1 MSKALVIARL
11 TFRESLRKK
20 LVLGVVLLSVIFAA
34 LYVWGF
40 HLFVQDWRAMEAR
53 RAATGARTVL
63 PYEVFASA
71 MVLLGLWTVN
81 FLAGVMTIFASVGTI
96 ASEIEQG
103 TLHAIVSKPIRRW
116 EIVLGKWLGYATM
129 LAVYIGVMVAT
140 VVLAARLIGDY
151 TPPNVLRAYG
161 LILLVALILLSLTML
176 GSTLFSTV
184 ANGVIVFM
192 LYGMA
197 ITGGLVEQIGTAL
210 DNDVLVRIGVIV
222 SVLVPSDSMWRL
234 ASYLVQ
240 PRIAVNFMGPTPF
253 GTTVPPSALAV
264 WYSVGYTVI
273 MLCLAMLRFQ
283 RRDL

>member
-1 MSKALVIARL
+1 MTKAFVIAQL
-11 TFRESLRKK
+11 TFREGIRKK
-20 LVLGVVLLSVIFAA
+20 LVLGVVLLSIVFAA
-34 LYVWGF
+34 LYFWGF
-40 HLFVQDWRAMEAR
+40 HLFVQDWRASEAR
-53 RAATGARTVL
+53 RAAAGVGAPF

-103 TLHAIVSKPIRRW
+103 TLHAVATKPIRRW
-116 EIVLGKWLGYATM
+116 EIVFGKWLGYAAM
-129 LAVYIGVMVAT
+129 LAVYIGVMVAI
-140 VVLAARLIGDY
+140 VVLTARFVGDY
-151 TPPNVLRAYG
+151 TPPNVLQAYG
-161 LILLVALILLSLTML
+161 LILLVALILLSLTLL

-222 SVLVPSDSMWRL
+222 SILVPSDSMWRL

-253 GTTVPPSALAV
+253 GTTVPPSSLAV
-264 WYSVGYTVI
+264 WYSIGYAAV
-273 MLCLAMLRFQ
+273 MLVLAMLRFQ

>member
-140 VVLAARLIGDY
+140 VVLSARLIGDY

-210 DNDVLVRIGVIV
+210 DNDVLVRIGVLV
-222 SVLVPSDSMWRL
+222 SILVPSDSMWRL

-264 WYSVGYTVI
+264 WYSVGYTVV

>member
-1 MSKALVIARL
+1 
-11 TFRESLRKK
+11 
-20 LVLGVVLLSVIFAA
+20 
-34 LYVWGF
+34 
-40 HLFVQDWRAMEAR
+40 
-53 RAATGARTVL
+53 
-63 PYEVFASA
+63 

-222 SVLVPSDSMWRL
+222 SILVPSDSMWRL

>member
-53 RAATGARTVL
+53 RAATGARIVL

-161 LILLVALILLSLTML
+161 LILLVTLILLSLTLL

-222 SVLVPSDSMWRL
+222 SILVPSDSMWRL

-273 MLCLAMLRFQ
+273 MLYLAMLRFQ

>member
-1 MSKALVIARL
+1 MKALVIARL
-11 TFRESLRKK
+11 TLREGLRKK
-20 LVLGVVLLSVIFAA
+20 LVLGVVLLSVIFAV

-40 HLFVQDWRAMEAR
+40 HLFVEDWRAMVAR
-53 RAATGARTVL
+53 RQASGASPPL
-63 PYEVFASA
+63 PYEIFASA
-71 MVLLGLWTVN
+71 MVMLGLWTVN
-81 FLAGVMTIFASVGTI
+81 FLTGVMTIFASVGTI

-103 TLHAIVSKPIRRW
+103 TLQAIVPKPIRRW
-116 EIVLGKWLGYATM
+116 EIVLGKWLGYAGM
-129 LAVYIGVMVAT
+129 LVIYIASMVS
-140 VVLAARLIGDY
+140 VVILTARLIGSY
-151 TPPNVLRAYG
+151 TPPNVFQATG

-222 SVLVPSDSMWRL
+222 SILVPSDSMWRL

-240 PRIAVNFMGPTPF
+240 PRIAINFLGPNPF
-253 GTTVPPSALAV
+253 GTTVPPSTFAV
-264 WYSVGYTVI
+264 WYSVAYALV
-273 MLCLAMLRFQ
+273 LLLLAMWRFQ
-283 RRDL
+283 RRDI

>member
-1 MSKALVIARL
+1 MKALVIAQL
-11 TFRESLRKK
+11 TFREGLRKK
-20 LVLGVVLLSVIFAA
+20 LVLGVVLLSLIFAA

-53 RAATGARTVL
+53 RQAQGASTML

-81 FLAGVMTIFASVGTI
+81 FLAGVMTIFAAVGTI
-96 ASEIEQG
+96 ASEVEQG
-103 TLHAIVSKPIRRW
+103 TLHAIVPKPIRRW
-116 EIVLGKWLGYATM
+116 EIVLGKWLGYAGM
-129 LAVYIGVMVAT
+129 LALYIGVMVAIVT
-140 VVLAARLIGDY
+140 VTAHFIGNY
-151 TPPNVLRAYG
+151 RPPNVLQAYG
-161 LILLVALILLSLTML
+161 LILLVALLLLSLTML
-176 GSTLFSTV
+176 GSTLFSTI

-210 DNDVLVRIGVIV
+210 DNDILVRIGVIV
-222 SVLVPSDSMWRL
+222 SILVPSDSMWRL

-240 PRIAVNFMGPTPF
+240 PRIAVNFLGPNPF
-253 GTTVPPSALAV
+253 GTTVPPSSLAV
-264 WYSVGYTVI
+264 WYSVGYTVV
-273 MLCLAMLRFQ
+273 LLLLAMARFQ

>member
-1 MSKALVIARL
+1 MKALVIARL
-11 TFRESLRKK
+11 TFREGLRKK
-20 LVLGVVLLSVIFAA
+20 LVLGVVLLSLVFIV

-40 HLFVQDWRAMEAR
+40 SLFVQDWQAMEAR
-53 RAATGARTVL
+53 RAAAGAGMTL

-103 TLHAIVSKPIRRW
+103 TLHAIVPKPIRRW
-116 EIVLGKWLGYATM
+116 EIVLGKWLGYALM
-129 LAVYIGVMVAT
+129 LVVYIAVMVAT
-140 VVLAARLIGDY
+140 VVLTAHFVGDY
-151 TPPNVLRAYG
+151 RPPNVLAAYG
-161 LILLVALILLSLTML
+161 LILLVALILLSLTIL

-210 DNDVLVRIGVIV
+210 DNDVLIRIGVI
-222 SVLVPSDSMWRL
+222 SSILVPSDSMWRL

-240 PRIAVNFMGPTPF
+240 PRLAVNFLGPNPF
-253 GTTVPPSALAV
+253 GTTVPPSTLAV
-264 WYSVGYTVI
+264 WYSVTYALV
-273 MLCLAMLRFQ
+273 LLLLAMLRFQ

>member
-1 MSKALVIARL
+1 MKALVIAQL
-11 TFRESLRKK
+11 TFREGLRKK
-20 LVLGVVLLSVIFAA
+20 LVLGVVFLSLIFAA

-53 RAATGARTVL
+53 RGAQGATTMF
-63 PYEVFASA
+63 PYEIFASA

-81 FLAGVMTIFASVGTI
+81 FLAGVMTIFAAVGSI

-103 TLHAIVSKPIRRW
+103 TLLAIVPKPIRRW
-116 EIVLGKWLGYATM
+116 EIVLGKWLGYAGM
-129 LAVYIGVMVAT
+129 LAIYIGVMVAIVT
-140 VVLAARLIGDY
+140 TTAHFIGDY
-151 TPPNVLRAYG
+151 RPPNILQAYG
-161 LILLVALILLSLTML
+161 LILLVALMLLNLTML

-222 SVLVPSDSMWRL
+222 SILVPSDSMWRL

-240 PRIAVNFMGPTPF
+240 PRIAVNFLGPNPF
-253 GTTVPPSALAV
+253 GTTVPPSSLAV
-264 WYSVGYTVI
+264 WYSIGYMVV
-273 MLCLAMLRFQ
+273 LLLLAMACFQ